1 MSQFH
6 GDVLDQIPQSLPDV
20 FKLIDLRIVQL
31 VGMEDLVNQR
41 SLLLN
46 RRDVG
51 YTMYNAKLTVYLVRS
66 MRHFEWQQ
74 PPADRQHQR
83 SEG

>member
-51 YTMYNAKLTVYLVRS
+51 YTSNALY
-66 MRHFEWQQ
+66 FFQ
-74 PPADRQHQR
+74 
-83 SEG
+83 